1 MSEINVLIVDD
12 HPVVC
17 KGIRN
22 LLEPAVGVKVAGE
35 AHTGAEA
42 LQMVKALKPDVVLL
56 DMRLPDMT
64 GIEIIKEIYASGN
77 TTRILG
83 LSSYNDREFISQ
95 LLNHGASGYLLKDE
109 MPDQIL
115 EAIRGVA
122 HGESGWVSR
131 KVAAMLSQIIL
142 REKEGGG
149 TDLTP
154 RELDVLSRIVQG
166 YTNRQVADELK
177 LSVRTVEGY
186 RANLTEKLG
195 LHNRADLVRYA
206 REHGYLRNGEPA
218 KMRSRTTEPVADAPG
233 SDEEFRRR
241 EKICK
246 RGGRFVARRVPSRPR
261 AHPAGSPPAVGGV
274 GHD

>member
-154 RELDVLSRIVQG
+154 RELDVLSMVVNG
-166 YTNRQVADELK
+166 KTNDQIGVSLGI
-177 LSVRTVEGY
+177 SVKTVE
-186 RANLTEKLG
+186 NH
-195 LHNRADLVRYA
+195 LHTIFRKMGVVSRVEAAVMAVRESLV
-206 REHGYLRNGEPA
+206 
-218 KMRSRTTEPVADAPG
+218 
-233 SDEEFRRR
+233 
-241 EKICK
+241 
-246 RGGRFVARRVPSRPR
+246 
-261 AHPAGSPPAVGGV
+261 
-274 GHD
+274 